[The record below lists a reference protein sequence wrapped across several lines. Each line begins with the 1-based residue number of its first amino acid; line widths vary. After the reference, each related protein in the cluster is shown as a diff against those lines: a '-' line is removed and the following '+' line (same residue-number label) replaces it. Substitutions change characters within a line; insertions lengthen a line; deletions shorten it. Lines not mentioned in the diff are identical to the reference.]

1 MKRILTSIL
10 GVAVVAGLTACSPL
24 APPPE
29 VLQGQVEVKRVSVSA
44 KLPGRV
50 EEILVREGE
59 QVEAGQV
66 IARLSSPELEA
77 KLLQVDAT
85 IAAAQAQESKAE
97 YGARDEEIRAARA
110 QYERAQAGAALA
122 ESTYKRVEQLYA
134 DGVVPAQKRD
144 EAQAQYR
151 ASRMLADAAR
161 AQYDMARAGART
173 EDRDA
178 ASALVRQAEGGRA
191 ELEAYLAETQVK
203 TPIAGEVA
211 SQIVEAGELV
221 SAGLPIVIVADLQDA
236 WVSFH
241 VREDRLSGLE
251 MGTEIVGEVPALN
264 GREISLKINYIAAM
278 GDFATWRSTRASGG
292 YDLKTFEVRALPSE
306 PVPGLRPG
314 MSVVVP
320 VQNLPSPSTP

>member
-1 MKRILTSIL
+1 MKRILVLVSL
-10 GVAVVAGLTACSPL
+10 FLLSNVAVGCSTL
-24 APPPE
+24 DAPPE

-59 QVEAGQV
+59 TVEAGQV
-66 IARLSSPELEA
+66 IARLSSPELDA
-77 KLLQVDAT
+77 KLMQIDAS
-85 IAAAQAQESKAE
+85 IDAAQAQESKAE
-97 YGARDEEIRAARA
+97 SGARAEEIRAAQA
-110 QYERAQAGAALA
+110 NWERAQAGATLA
-122 ESTYKRVEQLYA
+122 KSTYDRVEQLYA

-144 EAQAQYR
+144 EAQAQLR
-151 ASRMLADAAR
+151 ASQMLANAAR

-173 EDRDA
+173 EDRAA

-191 ELEAYLAETQVK
+191 ELEAYLAETTVK

-221 SAGLPIVIVADLQDA
+221 SAGLPIVIVADLEDA

-241 VREDRLSGLE
+241 VREDRLANLS
-251 MGTEIVGEVPALN
+251 MGAQFTGQVPALN
-264 GREISLKINYIAAM
+264 HQEIALEVSYIAAM

-292 YDLKTFEVRALPSE
+292 YDLKTFEVRARPAT

-314 MSVVVP
+314 MSVIVP
-320 VQNLPSPSTP
+320 VGHLPSPSTP